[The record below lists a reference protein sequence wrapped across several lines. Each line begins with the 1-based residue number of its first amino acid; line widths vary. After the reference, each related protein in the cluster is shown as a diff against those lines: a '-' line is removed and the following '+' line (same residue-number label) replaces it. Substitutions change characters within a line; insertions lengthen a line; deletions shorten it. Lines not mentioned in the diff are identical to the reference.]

1 MKKALQIGMLV
12 FTFLLTS
19 QVAFSK
25 SNFSLNEDSTHLPP
39 SIIISIPYHLINYS
53 SNQEQIPFFFKHF
66 KMNQAAEPSSNLP
79 QILFHNNRPVTFPI
93 ASLNPIQPSKSI
105 GLSQPGKQTATAN
118 QVSEPLDSRFDS
130 FVSMGLPLFVFGI
143 FSALAL
149 VLFGRVIYSLIKAI
163 IARINAKRK

>member
-79 QILFHNNRPVTFPI
+79 KFYFTITDQ
-93 ASLNPIQPSKSI
+93 
-105 GLSQPGKQTATAN
+105 
-118 QVSEPLDSRFDS
+118 
-130 FVSMGLPLFVFGI
+130 
-143 FSALAL
+143 
-149 VLFGRVIYSLIKAI
+149 
-163 IARINAKRK
+163 